1 MMADEEP
8 RSLQQVIPVCDR
20 VRCTNWMELDKA
32 PHGSKGLYGRAVDF
46 FPALFRSSDR
56 RVNMNKAR
64 DWWSKREHTAVKLA
78 EPNQLKYSTASQ
90 RVRHQI
96 VVKALGGR
104 GRELGAHWEWLY
116 PLMLVEFRR
125 LRRTGVKMSNQLVA
139 EMGVVFIEDSKH
151 HVFNVRLSVNDQL
164 SRKLKAIVELYSD
177 SFEEGYKEGA
187 NSVSL

>member
-64 DWWSKREHTAVKLA
+64 DWWSKQEHGGQAGRTQSAQVLYRK
-78 EPNQLKYSTASQ
+78 SASQ
-90 RVRHQI
+90 APDCRQ
-96 VVKALGGR
+96 
-104 GRELGAHWEWLY
+104 GARWK
-116 PLMLVEFRR
+116 
-125 LRRTGVKMSNQLVA
+125 G
-139 EMGVVFIEDSKH
+139 
-151 HVFNVRLSVNDQL
+151 
-164 SRKLKAIVELYSD
+164 
-177 SFEEGYKEGA
+177 
-187 NSVSL
+187 